1 MGLFG
6 SFIAKF
12 SKDRAS
18 AQDLETFKNLLIEA
32 DIGAGFAD
40 EVIDLVKKAD
50 LSELPELISKA
61 ITAKLS
67 TKNRELKI
75 SSDRLTTILIVGVN
89 GTGKTTTA
97 AKLAAKLKNEGKKVM
112 LAAADTFRAAA
123 VDQLVTWG
131 NRIDVPV
138 IVGKPNGDPA
148 AVSYEAAQR
157 AIQESC
163 DVLII
168 DTAGRLHTKSDLM
181 DELTKVR
188 RVVEKLTPIDEV
200 IFVLDGTMG
209 QNGIAQAQTFA
220 KATDLTGIV
229 VTKLDG
235 STKGGIA
242 ISVERNLDIPIKFI
256 GTGETISDLREFK
269 NEEFI
274 SELLA

>member
-6 SFIAKF
+6 SFISKF
-12 SKDRAS
+12 SRSRAS
-18 AQDLETFKNLLIEA
+18 LDDLASFKKILIES
-32 DIGAGFAD
+32 DLGAHFA
-40 EVIDLVKKAD
+40 EELINLVKKAE
-50 LSELPELISKA
+50 LSELHHLLAKEIKG
-61 ITAKLS
+61 KLS
-67 TKNRELKI
+67 ARSRKLNKAD
-75 SSDRLTTILIVGVN
+75 SRLTTILIVGVN

-97 AKLAAKLKNEGKKVM
+97 AKLAQKLKSEGQKVM

-131 NRIDVPV
+131 DRISVPV
-138 IVGKPNGDPA
+138 VVGKINGDPA

-157 AIQESC
+157 ALQESI

-188 RVVEKLTPIDEV
+188 RVIEKLTPVDEV
-200 IFVLDGTMG
+200 LFVLDGTMG
-209 QNGIAQAQTFA
+209 QNGITQAQTFA

-242 ISVERNLDIPIKFI
+242 VSVEHTLDIPIKFI
-256 GTGETISDLREFK
+256 GTGESVSDIQEFDPDK
-269 NEEFI
+269 FV

>member
-18 AQDLETFKNLLIEA
+18 AQDLEAFKNLLIES
-32 DIGAGFAD
+32 DIGAAFAD

-67 TKNRELKI
+67 TKNRELRI

-209 QNGIAQAQTFA
+209 QNGITQAQTFA

-274 SELLA
+274 SDLLA

>member
-18 AQDLETFKNLLIEA
+18 AQDLEAFKNLLIES
-32 DIGAGFAD
+32 DIGAAFAD
-40 EVIDLVKKAD
+40 EVIDLVRKAD

-168 DTAGRLHTKSDLM
+168 DTVGRLHTKSDLM

-256 GTGETISDLREFK
+256 GTGLS
-269 NEEFI
+269 
-274 SELLA
+274 

>member
-67 TKNRELKI
+67 TKNRELRI

-274 SELLA
+274 SDLLA

>member
-6 SFIAKF
+6 SFISKF
-12 SKDRAS
+12 SRSRAS
-18 AQDLETFKNLLIEA
+18 LDDLASFKKILIES
-32 DIGAGFAD
+32 DLGAQFA
-40 EVIDLVKKAD
+40 EELINLVKKAE
-50 LSELPELISKA
+50 LSELHDLLAKEIKG
-61 ITAKLS
+61 KLS
-67 TKNRELKI
+67 AKSRKLNKAD
-75 SSDRLTTILIVGVN
+75 SRLTTILIVGVN

-97 AKLAAKLKNEGKKVM
+97 AKLAQKIKAEGQKVM

-131 NRIDVPV
+131 DRISVPV
-138 IVGKPNGDPA
+138 VVGKINGDPA

-157 AIQESC
+157 ALQESI
-163 DVLII
+163 DVLIV

-188 RVVEKLTPIDEV
+188 RVIEKLTPVDEV
-200 IFVLDGTMG
+200 LFVLDGTMG
-209 QNGIAQAQTFA
+209 QNGITQAQTFA

-242 ISVERNLDIPIKFI
+242 VSVEHTLDIPIKFI
-256 GTGETISDLREFK
+256 GTGESVSDIQEFDPDK
-269 NEEFI
+269 FV

>member
-6 SFIAKF
+6 SFISKF
-12 SKDRAS
+12 SRSRAS
-18 AQDLETFKNLLIEA
+18 LDDLASFKKILIES
-32 DIGAGFAD
+32 DLGAQFA
-40 EVIDLVKKAD
+40 EELINLVKKAE
-50 LSELPELISKA
+50 LSELHDLLAKEIKG
-61 ITAKLS
+61 KLS
-67 TKNRELKI
+67 AKSRKLNKV
-75 SSDRLTTILIVGVN
+75 DGRLTTILIVGVN

-97 AKLAAKLKNEGKKVM
+97 AKLAQKLKSDGQKVI

-131 NRIDVPV
+131 DRISVPV
-138 IVGKPNGDPA
+138 VVGKINGDPA

-157 AIQESC
+157 ALQESI
-163 DVLII
+163 DVLIV

-188 RVVEKLTPIDEV
+188 RVIEKLTPVDEV
-200 IFVLDGTMG
+200 LFVLDGTMG
-209 QNGIAQAQTFA
+209 QNGITQAQTFA

-242 ISVERNLDIPIKFI
+242 VSVEHTLDIPIKFI
-256 GTGETISDLREFK
+256 GTGESVSDIQEFDPDK
-269 NEEFI
+269 FV

>member
-18 AQDLETFKNLLIEA
+18 AQDLESFKNLLIES
-32 DIGAGFAD
+32 DIGAAFAD

-67 TKNRELKI
+67 TKNRELRI
-75 SSDRLTTILIVGVN
+75 SVNRLTTILIVGVN

-97 AKLAAKLKNEGKKVM
+97 AKLAAKLKNEGKNVM

-138 IVGKPNGDPA
+138 VVGKPNGDPA

-200 IFVLDGTMG
+200 LFVLDGTMG
-209 QNGIAQAQTFA
+209 QNGITQAQTFA

-256 GTGETISDLREFK
+256 GTGESISDLREFK
-269 NEEFI
+269 SEEFI

>member
-18 AQDLETFKNLLIEA
+18 AQDLEAFKNLLIES
-32 DIGAGFAD
+32 DIGAAFAD

-61 ITAKLS
+61 ISARLS
-67 TKNRELKI
+67 TKNRELRI
-75 SSDRLTTILIVGVN
+75 SVNRLTTILIVGVN

-97 AKLAAKLKNEGKKVM
+97 AKLAARLKNEGKNVM

-131 NRIDVPV
+131 NRINVPV
-138 IVGKPNGDPA
+138 VVGKPNGDPA

-200 IFVLDGTMG
+200 LFVLDGTMG
-209 QNGIAQAQTFA
+209 QNGITQAQTFA